1 MQTTISSFREI
12 KWDANVPVI
21 ILCDID
27 DTVLT
32 FRDSVKHAFAFVN
45 SFLKE
50 NPDSD
55 EILRFQAHSKYTR
68 LLDTPTP
75 TDMEG
80 YVDMLNRVNESRF
93 RHGPFL
99 SDFCFLTARSQDGHE
114 FTLQNLAD
122 IGMTNA
128 REYRIYYTGN
138 IMLKGEFIQQYM
150 RDYVL
155 DMDNTQVIF
164 IDDNRAQLE
173 SVSSLFPK
181 ITCYQMNAF
190 SE

>member
-1 MQTTISSFREI
+1 MQTISSFREI

-32 FRDSVKHAFAFVN
+32 FRDSVKHAFAYVN

-50 NPDSD
+50 NPESD
-55 EILRFQAHSKYTR
+55 ELARAQAHAKYTR

-75 TDMEG
+75 TDLEG
-80 YVDMLNRVNESRF
+80 YADMLNRVNESRM

-99 SDFCFLTARSQDGHE
+99 SEFCFLTARSQDGHE

-122 IGMTNA
+122 VGMIDP
-128 REYRIYYTGN
+128 RKYRIYYTAN
-138 IMLKGEFIQQYM
+138 IMLKGEFIQKYM
-150 RDYVL
+150 PDCVL
-155 DMDNTQVIF
+155 DMDDTQVIF
-164 IDDNRAQLE
+164 IDDNLAQLE
-173 SVSSLFPK
+173 SVSTLFPK
-181 ITCYQMNAF
+181 ITCYHMKAF